1 MNQKIT
7 LSIFLALLVLPTLAF
22 SGERSEAEVSCKA
35 TDQKLVYEC
44 TISLTGKKSK
54 VPVSDAELTV
64 GAQMPSMPGAHN
76 VRPVVAE
83 AMEATGS
90 YQIQI
95 GLEMMGEWVL
105 LIDLT
110 KPSRDRITKKLHFSE
125 KLVTEVNQSQ

>member
-35 TDQKLVYEC
+35 TDQKLVYKC

-54 VPVSDAELTV
+54 APVSDAELTV

-83 AMEATGS
+83 PMEAAGR
-90 YQIQI
+90 YQVRID
-95 GLEMMGEWVL
+95 LEMMGEWVL

-125 KLVTEVNQSQ
+125 KLVTEVKQSQ

>member
-1 MNQKIT
+1 MNNRLK
-7 LSIFLALLVLPTLAF
+7 LSIILALFLWPTLAL

-54 VPVSDAELTV
+54 APVSDANFTV
-64 GAQMPSMPGAHN
+64 GADMPSMPGAHN

-83 AMEATGS
+83 PMEAAGR
-90 YQIQI
+90 YQVRID
-95 GLEMMGEWVL
+95 LEMMGEWVL